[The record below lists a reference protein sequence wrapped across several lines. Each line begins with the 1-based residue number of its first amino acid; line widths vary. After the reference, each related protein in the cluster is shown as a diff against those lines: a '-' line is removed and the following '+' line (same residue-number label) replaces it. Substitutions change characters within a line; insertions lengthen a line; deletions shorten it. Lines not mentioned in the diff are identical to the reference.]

1 MSGLAPTLSILVAV
15 VTFLCTFIYK
25 MRSDRLQRTLEFLR
39 TIYEEDGP
47 IREANLESAMWLRS
61 NPNFA
66 EADLPEQR
74 EKSLI
79 AILDYYDIVAD
90 SAARG
95 IVDSGMIVVHLG
107 AKMRSMYQCSQG
119 YIERIRVKLNRP
131 NIYQPLEQFV
141 LNVVGD
147 REV

>member
-1 MSGLAPTLSILVAV
+1 MSSLAPTISILVAV
-15 VTFLCTFIYK
+15 GTFLCTFIYK

-39 TIYEEDGP
+39 AIYEEDGP

-61 NPNFA
+61 NPTFA
-66 EADLPEQR
+66 EAELPEHR

-95 IVDSGMIVVHLG
+95 IVDSEMIVVHLG
-107 AKMRSMYQCSQG
+107 AKMRSMYQRSEG
-119 YIERIRVKLNRP
+119 YIERLRTQLARP
-131 NIYQPLEQFV
+131 GIYQPLEHFV
-141 LNVVGD
+141 RNVVRD